1 MKMRIIHDN
10 PWKILGYHGIP
21 GLSGPFFFSSFRNG
35 MPWWRDPP
43 PVSIIL
49 FGLKGGYGCTQ
60 SLQVISWTYSQ
71 YYNMYIYIFN
81 YIYTL
86 KARCC
91 CLLHPMYRSHPHHS
105 SLDCAGQC
113 CKKHPLIGLM
123 GFQPPTQQVGYNP
136 IWWVVSVEIQP
147 CMQPRPS
154 GTLNMEALSHSNN

>member
-1 MKMRIIHDN
+1 MKMRIIHDI

-71 YYNMYIYIFN
+71 YYNMYIYLIIF
-81 YIYTL
+81 ILWKPVVVASSIKCTVHTHII
-86 KARCC
+86 
-91 CLLHPMYRSHPHHS
+91 LHWTALASVAKNIRSLASWDSNPRRNKWATIPFDGWFQLRYS
-105 SLDCAGQC
+105 RACSLD
-113 CKKHPLIGLM
+113 PLVL
-123 GFQPPTQQVGYNP
+123 
-136 IWWVVSVEIQP
+136 
-147 CMQPRPS
+147 
-154 GTLNMEALSHSNN
+154 

>member
-1 MKMRIIHDN
+1 MITHEKYWDTT
-10 PWKILGYHGIP
+10 GYQDFP
-21 GLSGPFFFSSFRNG
+21 DPFFSALSEMGCHDEEILHQFRSFCLV
-35 MPWWRDPP
+35 WREVMVAHNLCRSYPEHILNT
-43 PVSIIL
+43 II
-49 FGLKGGYGCTQ
+49 C
-60 SLQVISWTYSQ
+60 
-71 YYNMYIYIFN
+71 IYIFN

-91 CLLHPMYRSHPHHS
+91 CLLHPMYRSHTHHS